1 VNASRPIGT
10 PAAAE
15 GAIGIAPKQTPHQ
28 PRNAHSTTLCSEV
41 RTGAKKEKVESG
53 ENRTPVPLQQSL
65 CNSSVNDTNNTEG
78 GAESGALI
86 AGSLSLDPQLAQIVE
101 AWPKLPEAVRV
112 GILALVDATEGQYIQ
127 IHKIL

>member
-1 VNASRPIGT
+1 
-10 PAAAE
+10 
-15 GAIGIAPKQTPHQ
+15 
-28 PRNAHSTTLCSEV
+28 
-41 RTGAKKEKVESG
+41 
-53 ENRTPVPLQQSL
+53 
-65 CNSSVNDTNNTEG
+65 VNDTNNTEG